1 MSRSFLISH
10 LKLRTQSLYVQ
21 RTQSLYAVL
30 FLELKARGSQQN
42 TVGLPFY
49 PFVNFHI

>member
-10 LKLRTQSLYVQ
+10 LKLG
-21 RTQSLYAVL
+21 TQSLYAVL